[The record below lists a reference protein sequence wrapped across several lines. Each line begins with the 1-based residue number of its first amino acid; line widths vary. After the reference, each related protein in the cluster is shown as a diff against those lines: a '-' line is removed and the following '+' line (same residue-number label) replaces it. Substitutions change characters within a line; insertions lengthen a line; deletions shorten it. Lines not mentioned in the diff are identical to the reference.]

1 MLNAFLTDWVSSWE
15 NWMIDRVL
23 EYLRGNTEDP
33 EVEKHLEECGE
44 CRALVEG
51 YLEKGKELDI
61 PEAGY
66 GGTDEG
72 LKERVVHFEK
82 GTRRIDHASESRFIT
97 GRYSSNTPG
106 IIRSF
111 RRKRLIDPQLI

>member
-1 MLNAFLTDWVSSWE
+1 MACDYR
-15 NWMIDRVL
+15 DRVL

-82 GTRRIDHASESRFIT
+82 GTRRCSLWWDSCWAGFPSRILRIPF
-97 GRYSSNTPG
+97 
-106 IIRSF
+106 
-111 RRKRLIDPQLI
+111 L

>member
-1 MLNAFLTDWVSSWE
+1 MNREEVTAVACDYR
-15 NWMIDRVL
+15 DRVL

-51 YLEKGKELDI
+51 YLEKEKELDI

-82 GTRRIDHASESRFIT
+82 EPEGSWCSPWWDSCWAGFPSLILRIPF
-97 GRYSSNTPG
+97 
-106 IIRSF
+106 
-111 RRKRLIDPQLI
+111 L

>member
-1 MLNAFLTDWVSSWE
+1 MACDYR
-15 NWMIDRVL
+15 DRVL

-72 LKERVVHFEK
+72 LKERVAAAADCFLK
-82 GTRRIDHASESRFIT
+82 MADSR
-97 GRYSSNTPG
+97 G
-106 IIRSF
+106 ISLKL
-111 RRKRLIDPQLI
+111 RKKPKKA